1 MRKALAAN
9 AMTLLILMLIGFGA
23 VIGWGRAQFYAPGPL
38 EEVAFI
44 EVKQGDTL
52 RKVTPRLLEAGV
64 IGNEQIFRLGARYSG
79 LGDQLKFGEYEVPA
93 GASMFEVLTILASGR
108 SVQYK
113 VTIAEGLTSFEV
125 VQVLL
130 ANDIL
135 TGEID
140 EIPPE
145 GALAPET
152 YLFGRGATRQSILDQ
167 METAQAEILAAAW
180 ELRATDLPIETPE
193 ELLILASIIEKETG
207 VASERGLVAGV
218 FVNRLRQGMRLQTD
232 PTVIYGI
239 TLGREVLGRGLRR
252 SELRAETPYNTYVIP
267 ALPPTPI
274 ANPGKA
280 SIEAAANPEPTDY
293 IFFVAD
299 GSGGH
304 AFAVTLE
311 EHNRNVA
318 KWRALGN

>member
-1 MRKALAAN
+1 MRKAIAAN
-9 AMTLLILMLIGFGA
+9 ALTFIILALVGLGA

-38 EEVAFI
+38 AEPVFI
-44 EVKQGDTL
+44 EVAQGDTL
-52 RKVTPRLLEAGV
+52 NKVTPKLVESGAV
-64 IGNEQIFRLGARYSG
+64 DDPQIFRLGARYTE
-79 LGDQLKFGEYEVPA
+79 LGSQLKFGEYEIPA
-93 GASMFEVLTILASGR
+93 GASMFDVLTILASGR

-113 VTIAEGLTSFEV
+113 VTAPEGLTSFEI
-125 VQVLL
+125 VQLLL
-130 ANDIL
+130 ASEEL
-135 TGEID
+135 TGEIAD
-140 EIPPE
+140 IPPE
-145 GALAPET
+145 GALAPDT
-152 YLFGRGATRQSILDQ
+152 YLFGRGATRASIIED
-167 METAQAEILAAAW
+167 MTEAQAKILENAW
-180 ELRATDLPIETPE
+180 ALRATDLPIETPE

-207 VASERGLVAGV
+207 QPDERGLVAGV

-239 TLGREVLGRGLRR
+239 TLGREILGRGLRV

-280 SIEAAANPEPTDY
+280 SIEAAANPDPTDY

-299 GSGGH
+299 GTGGH
-304 AFAVTLE
+304 AFAVTLD